1 MIVHKQDT
9 DYIIGHMSEEV
20 RDRIGCASSETVT
33 NLIVFNEGDSKS
45 MCLKNMRTT
54 NRLAFLQVKLNWPF
68 YISYNCI

>member
-9 DYIIGHMSEEV
+9 DNIIGHMSEEV

-45 MCLKNMRTT
+45 M
-54 NRLAFLQVKLNWPF
+54 Q
-68 YISYNCI
+68 